1 MRPEEPPPPPKC
13 SQFLFQLHLLLIS
26 PLGLSRPP
34 PPSLSSWCFLFLIY
48 FYNWLMVSHTETCF
62 IYVSEHESMFKL
74 CSGKSTY
81 THHQRGQ
88 LQEAICF
95 FGKFLSEDL
104 GELGSGC
111 TSDVWMLM
119 LQELKYSSLYF
130 RSQGLAQERSESYII
145 YQICLPTEIPFSTG
159 HDPLLSPT
167 YILLI
172 PILSVFLCLWS
183 FDFD

>member
-1 MRPEEPPPPPKC
+1 M
-13 SQFLFQLHLLLIS
+13 FLSMNLCLNYAVENLHAHTTRGDSCKKLLA
-26 PLGLSRPP
+26 
-34 PPSLSSWCFLFLIY
+34 
-48 FYNWLMVSHTETCF
+48 
-62 IYVSEHESMFKL
+62 SM
-74 CSGKSTY
+74 
-81 THHQRGQ
+81 
-88 LQEAICF
+88 E
-95 FGKFLSEDL
+95 KFLSEDL

-111 TSDVWMLM
+111 TSDIGMLM

-145 YQICLPTEIPFSTG
+145 YQICLPTEIPFNTG

-167 YILLI
+167 HILLI